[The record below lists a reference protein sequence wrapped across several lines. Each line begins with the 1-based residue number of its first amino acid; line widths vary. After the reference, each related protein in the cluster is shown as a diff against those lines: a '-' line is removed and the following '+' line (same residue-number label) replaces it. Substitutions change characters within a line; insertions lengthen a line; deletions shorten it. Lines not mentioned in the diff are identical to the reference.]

1 MVRRRLMHIARH
13 FALLVACAVALVP
26 LIWGVVTSLK
36 EDDKVFAYPPE
47 WIPSPVTFAHYKD
60 VLLGSSLPHFFI
72 NSTIVTTLT
81 ILITLV
87 LAMHMAY
94 AAARINF
101 RGKNALLF
109 VLLASSMV
117 PGIAILTP
125 LYLLSVKTGLYDTHA
140 GLVLVYSAWQVPT
153 VVWLL
158 RGFIANIPVELEE
171 AAMLDGCS
179 RLRAFYLITLPAL
192 QPGLAAAA
200 VLVFVAVWNDF
211 LIATALTISEDMR
224 LIQVGLYRYIA
235 DVGVEW
241 GRFLAYGLL
250 ALAPI
255 LVAFVLLQ
263 RRFISGLTMGAVKG

>member
-1 MVRRRLMHIARH
+1 MARRRLMHVARH
-13 FALLVACAVALVP
+13 LALMAACAVALVP
-26 LIWGVVTSLK
+26 LVWGLVTSLK
-36 EDDKVFAYPPE
+36 DDDKVFAYPPE
-47 WIPSPVTFAHYKD
+47 WIPSPVTFSHYKD
-60 VLLGSSLPHFFI
+60 VLVGSSLPHFFV
-72 NSTIVTTLT
+72 NSTIVTALT
-81 ILITLV
+81 ILITLG

-94 AAARINF
+94 AAARIQF

-109 VLLASSMV
+109 VLLASSMI

-125 LYLLSVKTGLYDTHA
+125 LYLLSVKSGLYDTHA

-255 LVAFVLLQ
+255 LLAFVFLQ

>member
-1 MVRRRLMHIARH
+1 MIRRRLLHVARHIA
-13 FALLVACAVALVP
+13 LVVASAIALVP
-26 LIWGVVTSLK
+26 LVWGLVTSLK
-36 EDDKVFAYPPE
+36 DDDKVFAFPPE
-47 WIPSPVTFAHYKD
+47 WIPDPITLIHYKD
-60 VLLGSSLPHFFI
+60 VLVGSSLSHFFL
-72 NSTIVTTLT
+72 NSAIVTALTIV
-81 ILITLV
+81 ITLV
-87 LAMHMAY
+87 VAMHMAY
-94 AAARINF
+94 AAARIEF
-101 RGKNALLF
+101 RGKNVLLF
-109 VLLASSMV
+109 VLLASSMI
-117 PGIAILTP
+117 PGISILTP
-125 LYLLSVKTGLYDTHA
+125 LYLLSVKTGLYDTHI

-153 VVWLL
+153 AVWLL

-179 RLRAFYLITLPAL
+179 RLRAFYLITVPAL

-200 VLVFVAVWNDF
+200 ILVFVAVWNDF

-241 GRFLAYGLL
+241 GRFLAYGIL

-263 RRFISGLTMGAVKG
+263 KRFISGLTMGAIKG